1 MLVKT
6 APPHPK
12 LNDDGDGLGSFT
24 PYEKNAHLRAASCLE
39 RTSTL
44 HLGVRGHVLDQ
55 QATRGMGVYFANT
68 GMGFAKKS
76 HARQHNRE
84 RRCTLKLL
92 ALRAC
97 WLASLPLAA
106 RWPGPGR
113 CVDHA
118 RAASRLTTSSTMGR
132 QGFLGARRP
141 QLRTCCL
148 PGTIRFPCLRARLRG
163 LRHRCHRRCCLS

>member
-6 APPHPK
+6 APPTPK
-12 LNDDGDGLGSFT
+12 LNDDGDGLGLFA
-24 PYEKNAHLRAASCLE
+24 PCEKKRPSPRSIVHRADLNIA
-39 RTSTL
+39 
-44 HLGVRGHVLDQ
+44 LGGEGHVLDQ
-55 QATRGMGVYFANT
+55 QATRGMGVFFANT
-68 GMGFAKKS
+68 GMGFPKKS
-76 HARQHNRE
+76 HTRQHNRE

-92 ALRAC
+92 ALMAC

-118 RAASRLTTSSTMGR
+118 RAASRLTTSSTMSR

-141 QLRTCCL
+141 QLSTCCL
-148 PGTIRFPCLRARLRG
+148 PGTIRCPCLRAHSRG